1 MIILYSSQ
9 DLTPP
14 RGLTNACGI
23 NIMKMKLTI
32 IVSSIDYC
40 NRAMHINYLFGWEA
54 VKNGAT
60 YEFKS

>member
-32 IVSSIDYC
+32 IVSSIDCC
-40 NRAMHINYLFGWEA
+40 NRAMHKLFGWEA
-54 VKNGAT
+54 VKDGAT